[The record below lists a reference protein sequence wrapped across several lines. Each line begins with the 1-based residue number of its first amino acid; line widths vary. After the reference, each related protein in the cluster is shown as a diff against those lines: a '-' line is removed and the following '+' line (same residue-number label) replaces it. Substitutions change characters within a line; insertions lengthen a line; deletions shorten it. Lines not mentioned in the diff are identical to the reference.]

1 MTSSL
6 QQTPIRAHIFVSG
19 RVQGVGYRFSTVN
32 QANQLGIS
40 GWVRNLPGQCVEAV
54 LEGTPEAVTGMIS
67 WCKQGPLGAVVN
79 SVTVEYEE
87 VEGLRGFEI
96 KR

>member
-1 MTSSL
+1 MTSS
-6 QQTPIRAHIFVSG
+6 QPTPIRAHVFVSG
-19 RVQGVGYRFSTVN
+19 IVQGVGYRFSTVN

-40 GWVRNLPGQCVEAV
+40 GWVRNLPDQRVEAV
-54 LEGTPEAVTGMIS
+54 FEGTPEAVTEMIS

-79 SVTVEYEE
+79 SVTFEYDE

>member
-1 MTSSL
+1 MFL
-6 QQTPIRAHIFVSG
+6 FHRI
-19 RVQGVGYRFSTVN
+19 VQGVGYRFATVN

-40 GWVRNLPGQCVEAV
+40 GWVRNLPDQRVEAV
-54 LEGTPEAVTGMIS
+54 FEGTPEAVTGMIS

-79 SVTVEYEE
+79 SVIVEYEE
-87 VEGLRGFEI
+87 VEGLPRFEI